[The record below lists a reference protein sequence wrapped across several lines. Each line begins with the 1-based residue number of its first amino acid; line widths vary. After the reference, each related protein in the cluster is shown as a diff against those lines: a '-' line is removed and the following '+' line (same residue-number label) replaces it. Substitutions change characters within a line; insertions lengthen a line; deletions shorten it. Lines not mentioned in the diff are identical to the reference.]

1 MKRSMVA
8 PTDVAMNAAA
18 AVWENG
24 ISPALFPL
32 AGARC
37 QQSPWIFAVL
47 ADPQSGAWSSWSAL
61 PGLGEGCLRSG
72 FVDMQNSDGRFEL
85 MAAGSDENIYRIAK
99 GADGQWGKTWQA
111 ISGSNAPSLTHPAL
125 VAGNTNDGRLQV
137 FATDE
142 NGRVYSNW
150 QQTPGGKWQSRW
162 SRLGNLEG
170 LAFDR

>member
-61 PGLGEGCLRSG
+61 PGLGEGCLRAG

-85 MAAGSDENIYRIAK
+85 MAAGQMKIYTGSRK
-99 GADGQWGKTWQA
+99 VQTV
-111 ISGSNAPSLTHPAL
+111 SGERSGRPSLAPMHL
-125 VAGNTNDGRLQV
+125 V
-137 FATDE
+137 
-142 NGRVYSNW
+142 
-150 QQTPGGKWQSRW
+150 
-162 SRLGNLEG
+162 
-170 LAFDR
+170 